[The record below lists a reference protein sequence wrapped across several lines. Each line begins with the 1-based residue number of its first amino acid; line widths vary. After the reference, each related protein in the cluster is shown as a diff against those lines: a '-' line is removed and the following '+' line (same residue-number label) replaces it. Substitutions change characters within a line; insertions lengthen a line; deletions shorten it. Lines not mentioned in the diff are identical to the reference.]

1 MLASPLSSNTGSHL
15 STYFHGK
22 PRTYKPLLYCS
33 DGGNRS
39 KYMAIILKL
48 AKFNPYVLTGGYR
61 AYRQFVKE
69 HLLEEDDQKRVEQC
83 RYIAV
88 TGPPCAGKRQFLF
101 KLAEKEEQILNLE
114 EMAVVNEPFIEDKS
128 CPSQHYF
135 ESKIFHQLALELTT
149 ERVVWV
155 VYEKSGVPNLGK
167 SSNYCLLF
175 YNFLGYNSIFN
186 NI

>member
-39 KYMAIILKL
+39 KYMAIVLKL

-61 AYRQFVKE
+61 TYRQFVKE
-69 HLLEEDDQKRVEQC
+69 HLLEENDQKRVEQC
-83 RYIAV
+83 RYISV
-88 TGPPCAGKRQFLF
+88 TGPPCAGKQQFLL

-114 EMAVVNEPFIEDKS
+114 EMAVVNEPFIEDNS

-135 ESKIFHQLALELTT
+135 ESKIFHRLALELTAD
-149 ERVVWV
+149 RVVWV
-155 VYEKSGVPNLGK
+155 VYEKSGVPNLVK
-167 SSNYCLLF
+167 SSNYLF
-175 YNFLGYNSIFN
+175 AFL
-186 NI
+186 